1 MKLFIDTAN
10 LGDIEKA
17 FERGIVRGVTT
28 NPSLLAKE
36 PKGEFEKHISK
47 IVNLIKKYDSKAHLS
62 VEVFSQD
69 SKEIL
74 RQARRFKK
82 IFKLPSLSVKVQI
95 GWDEL
100 EIIHRLSE
108 EGVSVNCTAC
118 MTVSQA
124 ILAAQAGAKFVSLFW
139 GRIRDGNKDNKFKN
153 QYEESI
159 RDRVLSEEDFD
170 PAVVVRKTREII
182 DRQKLKSEIIVG
194 SIRGVKDIV
203 DAGIAG
209 AHIVT
214 VPPKF
219 FPVMASHYK
228 TDEVVNQFLQ
238 DFSGWIK

>member
-1 MKLFIDTAN
+1 MKLFIDSAN
-10 LGDIEKA
+10 LEDIEKA
-17 FERGIVRGVTT
+17 FKRGIVRGVTT

-36 PKGEFEKHISK
+36 PKVEFEKHISK
-47 IVNLIKKYDSKAHLS
+47 IVSLIRRYNSKAHLS

-69 SKEIL
+69 SKKIL
-74 RQARRFKK
+74 CQARRFKK

-118 MTVSQA
+118 MTVGQA

-139 GRIRDGNKDNKFKN
+139 GRIRDGKNDNKFKK
-153 QYEESI
+153 QYEQSI
-159 RDRVLSEEDFD
+159 RDGILSEEDFD
-170 PAVVVRKTREII
+170 PAIVVKKTREII
-182 DRQKLKSEIIVG
+182 DRQKLKAEIIVG
-194 SIRGVKDIV
+194 SIRGVKDII

-219 FPVMASHYK
+219 FSVMASHFK
-228 TDEVVNQFLQ
+228 TDEVVDQFLQ
-238 DFSGWIK
+238 DFAKWVK

>member
-10 LGDIEKA
+10 LGDIERA

-36 PKGEFEKHISK
+36 PKVEFEKHISK
-47 IVNLIKKYDSKAHLS
+47 IVDLIKKYDSKAHLS

-69 SKEIL
+69 GKEIL

-82 IFKLPSLSVKVQI
+82 VFKLPSLSVKVQI

-139 GRIRDGNKDNKFKN
+139 GRIRDGNKDNKFKA
-153 QYEESI
+153 QYEQSI
-159 RDRVLSEEDFD
+159 KDRVLSEEDFD
-170 PAVVVRKTREII
+170 PASVVKKTREII
-182 DRQKLKSEIIVG
+182 DRQKIKSEIIVG
-194 SIRGVKDIV
+194 SIRGVKDII
-203 DAGIAG
+203 DAGVAG
-209 AHIVT
+209 AHVVT
-214 VPPKF
+214 APSKF
-219 FPVMASHYK
+219 FPVMASHFK
-228 TDEVVNQFLQ
+228 TTEVVNQFLS
-238 DFSGWIK
+238 DFAGWLK